1 MSWNIRCGSM
11 SRVKR
16 AVKALSLD
24 ESQLEHC
31 EVNIIDV
38 RRCYAPVPQPIDSSD
53 PHIAVYKKFRTSIVD
68 MIYQRLGDSWNT
80 LGLYEVRFNPSH
92 RQSTLDVV
100 IFVQRLCCY
109 DWSSLVLAI
118 QDRIS
123 RIEPAYMGVQFL
135 PSELSFGPH
144 EQNRPGKSLAG
155 YATKFPYLRASI
167 GLAGE
172 EGGGT
177 WGA

>member
-1 MSWNIRCGSM
+1 
-11 SRVKR
+11 
-16 AVKALSLD
+16 
-24 ESQLEHC
+24 
-31 EVNIIDV
+31 
-38 RRCYAPVPQPIDSSD
+38 
-53 PHIAVYKKFRTSIVD
+53 